1 MLEFTLPSIAGALE
15 HPIAGVQLAACGW
28 DLCGRN
34 GRMRSARTLKAVG
47 VQFAVTNCSLN
58 LLSSCKMRSQYHVR
72 NDEMSLVLIY
82 CWLECH

>member
-1 MLEFTLPSIAGALE
+1 
-15 HPIAGVQLAACGW
+15 
-28 DLCGRN
+28 
-34 GRMRSARTLKAVG
+34 MRSARTLQAVG

-82 CWLECH
+82 C